1 MRFLKLSYLQ
11 EQLVLVLECLLVVA
25 TIAEGGGAGGGGL
38 PEISDIC
45 IPWRIEWSL
54 LTPTLKHQRVPQFS
68 QGSLS

>member
-11 EQLVLVLECLLVVA
+11 EQLVLVLECLSIVA
-25 TIAEGGGAGGGGL
+25 TIARGGGGEL

-45 IPWRIEWSL
+45 MPWRIEWSL
-54 LTPTLKHQRVPQFS
+54 LTPTLKHQRVPEFS